1 MPKPLDDFSARI
13 VQQLQLLGR
22 VSGKNM
28 FGGVGIYR
36 DGVFFALTADERLYF
51 RVNDET
57 RPAYESAGMSCF
69 QPWPDEKPGFMMR
82 TYYEVPP
89 HVQRH
94 REELCGWA
102 SEAAEIA
109 RLSKTA
115 TKKAKP
121 KKSAKK
127 KSKLRPNKKV
137 TKKTVKQAS
146 KKRT

>member
-22 VSGKNM
+22 VSGRNM

-36 DGVFFALTADERLYF
+36 DGVFFALTADERLFF
-51 RVNDET
+51 RVDEAT
-57 RPAYESAGMSCF
+57 RPVYESAGMSCF
-69 QPWPDEKPGFMMR
+69 QPWPDDKPGFLMR
-82 TYYEVPP
+82 NYYEVPP

-109 RLSKTA
+109 RASKST
-115 TKKAKP
+115 
-121 KKSAKK
+121 AKK
-127 KSKLRPNKKV
+127 KPKPRKPSVQKSARKTAVRKRP
-137 TKKTVKQAS
+137 S
-146 KKRT
+146 KKK

>member
-1 MPKPLDDFSARI
+1 MPKPLDDFSERI

-22 VSGKNM
+22 VSGRNM

-36 DGVFFALTADERLYF
+36 DGVFFALTADERLFF

-57 RPAYESAGMSCF
+57 RLAYESAGMKCF

-82 TYYEVPP
+82 NYYEVPP
-89 HVQRH
+89 SVLRH

-109 RLSKTA
+109 RVSKPVRKKSNAKQLS
-115 TKKAKP
+115 P
-121 KKSAKK
+121 KKKIAKK
-127 KSKLRPNKKV
+127 VS
-137 TKKTVKQAS
+137 
-146 KKRT
+146 KRTTRKK

>member
-13 VQQLQLLGR
+13 VQQLQLVGR

-36 DGVFFALTADERLYF
+36 DSVFFALTADERLYF
-51 RVNDET
+51 RVDDAT

-69 QPWPDEKPGFMMR
+69 QPWPDDKPGFMMR
-82 TYYEVPP
+82 NYYEVPP

-109 RLSKTA
+109 R
-115 TKKAKP
+115 
-121 KKSAKK
+121 
-127 KSKLRPNKKV
+127 
-137 TKKTVKQAS
+137 AS
-146 KKRT
+146 KKPAKKTRPKKPRKKKKQIRKSVKQTKKK

>member
-28 FGGVGIYR
+28 FGGVGLYR
-36 DGVFFALTADERLYF
+36 DGVFFGLTADERLFF

-69 QPWPDEKPGFMMR
+69 QPWPDDKPGFMMR
-82 TYYEVPP
+82 TYYEVPSS
-89 HVQRH
+89 VQRH

-109 RLSKTA
+109 RVSKA
-115 TKKAKP
+115 AKKKPKSKQTKKR
-121 KKSAKK
+121 SAKK
-127 KSKLRPNKKV
+127 K
-137 TKKTVKQAS
+137 
-146 KKRT
+146 

>member
-36 DGVFFALTADERLYF
+36 DGVFFGLTADERLYF
-51 RVNDET
+51 RVNDES

-82 TYYEVPP
+82 NYYEVPP

-109 RLSKTA
+109 RASNKT
-115 TKKAKP
+115 T
-121 KKSAKK
+121 K
-127 KSKLRPNKKV
+127 KSKP
-137 TKKTVKQAS
+137 KQAKS
-146 KKRT
+146 ARKTSVRKPTKRTRKKK